1 MRYASSA
8 TDSLVLTGNHIMRTA
23 TAPAWGVRWRI
34 PIVLSVTVF
43 VNFLDRNNLALA
55 LPRIAQD
62 FGWSDREIGSKGE
75 LLLAAF
81 FVSYALSNMLLS
93 PVAER
98 FGPKRSVIA
107 AIVAFSVFTI
117 LSAPLGQSLTALIV
131 LRLLLGVGE
140 GVHIPMLSAITS
152 RWFPVGERS
161 RANAIWGAGIT
172 LAIAT
177 APLLI
182 VPLINAINWRPT
194 FAVLGV
200 VGMLVSIPLVWFLVQ
215 DEPRRDYG
223 VSDNELTYI
232 HTGQGVSDGAAV
244 RTPRGGYARDRR
256 FWIVVLGGTLNAFC
270 AFGTLNWLPTYFNR
284 AKGIDFDRLGWPLAL
299 VFAAGIAGII
309 LMAYLGDKLQRRTL
323 LAGVG
328 FLVAG
333 VMVYIATS
341 VNTLGLLVLFF
352 AIAVFFQSAYGAQEY
367 AIVQRLLPADRV
379 GAGTGLYNGL
389 SVLFGG
395 VGGSLIPGSIV
406 ATTGSFDAAIL
417 SIVVGALIAA
427 SVMFVL
433 ARMIRY

>member
-1 MRYASSA
+1 MPTVA
-8 TDSLVLTGNHIMRTA
+8 
-23 TAPAWGVRWRI
+23 APAWGVRWRI
-34 PIVLSVTVF
+34 PIVLGVTVF
-43 VNFLDRNNLALA
+43 VNFLDRNNLSLA
-55 LPRIAQD
+55 LPQIAQD
-62 FGWSDREIGSKGE
+62 FGWSDRQVGSNGE
-75 LLLAAF
+75 WLLGSF
-81 FVSYALSNMLLS
+81 FLSYALSNMLLS

-107 AIVAFSVFTI
+107 AIAAFSLFTI
-117 LSAPLGQSLTALIV
+117 LSAPFGQSLTALIV
-131 LRLLLGVGE
+131 LRLLLGLGE

-152 RWFPVGERS
+152 RWFPGGERS

-182 VPLINAINWRPT
+182 VPLIDAIGWRPT
-194 FAVLGV
+194 FAVLGT
-200 VGMLVSIPLVWFLVQ
+200 VGMLFSIPLVWFFVQ

-223 VSDNELTYI
+223 MSDTELAYI
-232 HTGQGVSDGAAV
+232 RTGQGMSDVAV
-244 RTPRGGYARDRR
+244 VRMPRGGYVRDRR
-256 FWIVVLGGTLNAFC
+256 FWLVVLGGMLNAFC
-270 AFGTLNWLPTYFNR
+270 SFGTLNWLPTYFNR

-299 VFAAGIAGII
+299 IFAAGIAGII
-309 LMAYLGDKLQRRTL
+309 LMAYLGDKLQRRIL
-323 LAGVG
+323 LASVG

-333 VMVYIATS
+333 AMVYIASS

-367 AIVQRLLPADRV
+367 AIVQRLLPPDRI

-406 ATTGSFDAAIL
+406 ATTGSFDAGIL
-417 SIVVGALIAA
+417 SIVVGALLAA

-433 ARMIRY
+433 ARTIKY